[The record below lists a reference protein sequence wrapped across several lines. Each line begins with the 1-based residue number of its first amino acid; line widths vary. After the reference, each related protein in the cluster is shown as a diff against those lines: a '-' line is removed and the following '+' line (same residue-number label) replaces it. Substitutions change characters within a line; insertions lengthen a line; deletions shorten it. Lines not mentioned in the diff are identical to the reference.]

1 MIVQTHYFNNG
12 NDLSE
17 SKVNALGVAITRLL
31 GRAPHK
37 SFQINSPI
45 VTSRA
50 GNNREIDQLSIFPI
64 PLPNRLGTKD
74 RKGESAVN
82 MVVELRLIRIQHPYL
97 NSSILAQYLAL
108 NAGKYN
114 FTRMQKRVFKKA
126 PTFDLNDISL
136 NKEGLPQGSSAAQL
150 FSPTSWET
158 THAVGL
164 TTGVKLEL
172 AGRLTT
178 QRSIPRKTVENKH
191 TGSFTVDHR
200 ISSGPLGSASSV
212 GAGDLRSPAPAGAYS
227 PGSLGKEQ
235 PQNPF
240 VNLSQYT
247 SKNKLG
253 TYTIKV

>member
-1 MIVQTHYFNNG
+1 MIVQIHYFNSG

-31 GRAPHK
+31 GGAPHK
-37 SFQINSPI
+37 SS
-45 VTSRA
+45 
-50 GNNREIDQLSIFPI
+50 
-64 PLPNRLGTKD
+64 
-74 RKGESAVN
+74 N

-114 FTRMQKRVFKKA
+114 FTRMQKMVFKKA
-126 PTFDLNDISL
+126 PTFDLKDISL
-136 NKEGLPQGSSAAQL
+136 NKEVLP
-150 FSPTSWET
+150 
-158 THAVGL
+158 GL

-200 ISSGPLGSASSV
+200 ISSG
-212 GAGDLRSPAPAGAYS
+212 
-227 PGSLGKEQ
+227 Q
-235 PQNPF
+235 PQNPS
-240 VNLSQYT
+240 VNLSQYI

>member
-1 MIVQTHYFNNG
+1 MIVQIHYFNSG

-31 GRAPHK
+31 GGAPYK
-37 SFQINSPI
+37 SSQINTPNI
-45 VTSRA
+45 V
-50 GNNREIDQLSIFPI
+50 GGIDQLST
-64 PLPNRLGTKD
+64 R
-74 RKGESAVN
+74 AVN

-136 NKEGLPQGSSAAQL
+136 NKEVLPQGSGAAQL

-158 THAVGL
+158 TRAVGL

-200 ISSGPLGSASSV
+200 ISSGPLGSTSSASQSTIGKGV
-212 GAGDLRSPAPAGAYS
+212 TPAGAV
-227 PGSLGKEQ
+227 EQ